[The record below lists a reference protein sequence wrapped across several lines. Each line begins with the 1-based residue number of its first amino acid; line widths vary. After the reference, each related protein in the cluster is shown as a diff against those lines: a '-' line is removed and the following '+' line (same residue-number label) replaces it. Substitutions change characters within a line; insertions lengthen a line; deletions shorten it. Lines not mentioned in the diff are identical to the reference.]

1 MERTTIDAIDG
12 YVEHLFDLDA
22 DQDLSACLAAQ
33 RAAGLPEIQVSAVQ
47 GRFLTVLAQAVGARR
62 ILEIGSLGGYS
73 TVCLARALPEDG
85 RLVSLELQED
95 RAALTRASL
104 DRVGRGAR
112 CEVRAGRAAVSLKAL
127 AEEGAEPFDLAFID
141 ADKASYPQYLAA
153 VRGLMRPGGLII
165 ADNVLRR
172 AVLDAPLPA
181 DPDQAGIRD
190 FNASLP
196 GFGERATILPLA
208 GRKGLDGMAL
218 IVA

>member
-1 MERTTIDAIDG
+1 MDRKTIDAIDG
-12 YVEHLFDLDA
+12 YVEGLFGLDDDA
-22 DQDLSACLAAQ
+22 DLAACLAAQ
-33 RAAGLPEIQVSAVQ
+33 RSAGLPEIQVSAVQ
-47 GRFLTVLAQAVGARR
+47 GRLLTVLARAVGARR

-73 TVCLARALPEDG
+73 SVCLVRAQPEDG
-85 RLVSLELQED
+85 YLVSLELRED

-104 DRVGRGAR
+104 DRAGRGAR
-112 CEVRAGRAAVSLKAL
+112 CEVLVGPAAVSLA
-127 AEEGAEPFDLAFID
+127 AITQHAPEPFDLAFID
-141 ADKASYPQYLAA
+141 ADKASYPVYLSA
-153 VRGLMRPGGLII
+153 VRALMRPGGLII

-172 AVLDAPLPA
+172 AAVEVPPA
-181 DPDQAGIRD
+181 ANPDQEGILA